1 MTDSAA
7 TDAVAT
13 EVQPDAGDGATTE
26 TAKAPPKPP
35 RGYLPDGD
43 SFRAAT
49 FDADRFG
56 LGRLTFKEPTWGRFR
71 AFQDAETNREAL
83 LLRAI
88 VSRSTS
94 NDVPKHD
101 APVEKWVAWFADLRI
116 GTTRAVI
123 DAASFFLRGLEAGI
137 VAEGNE

>member
-13 EVQPDAGDGATTE
+13 DVQPDAGDGATTE

-35 RGYLPDGD
+35 KGYAPDGD

-49 FDADRFG
+49 FDAARFG
-56 LGRLTFKEPTWGRFR
+56 LGVLTFKEPTAGRFR
-71 AFQDAETNREAL
+71 AFRDAETNQEAL

-94 NDVPKHD
+94 SDVPKHD
-101 APVEKWVAWFADLRI
+101 APAEKWIAWYDDLRVSA
-116 GTTRAVI
+116 TRAVM
-123 DAASFFLRGLEAGI
+123 DAAAFFVRGLEAGI